1 MCGICGY
8 ISKTEYDGALL
19 KEMNETMIHRGPNDG
34 GEYHTS
40 FRDGTIVGMAQRRLS
55 ILDLSAAGHQPM
67 ISEDGHT
74 IIVYNG
80 EVYNFIELKKEL
92 EIKGY
97 SFKSNCD
104 TEVILYL
111 YLERALYF
119 GVDFKT
125 RINTS

>member
-1 MCGICGY
+1 
-8 ISKTEYDGALL
+8 
-19 KEMNETMIHRGPNDG
+19 
-34 GEYHTS
+34 
-40 FRDGTIVGMAQRRLS
+40 
-55 ILDLSAAGHQPM
+55 M

-74 IIVYNG
+74 IIVYKG

-119 GVDFKT
+119 EVDFKT